1 MGKRQDLSRGTSMVF
16 RGKAA
21 ELVVAALSR
30 PRPHV
35 DEVRAALDIRLAKD
49 LSNAIAADELNNEG
63 FDLSAG
69 LFGVNVS
76 AFIRRI
82 ADEILTSQSDRSAE

>member
-1 MGKRQDLSRGTSMVF
+1 MGKRGTSMVF

-21 ELVVAALSR
+21 GLVLDALSR
-30 PRPHV
+30 PLPHV
-35 DEVRAALDIRLAKD
+35 DEVRAALHIRLAKD

-82 ADEILTSQSDRSAE
+82 ADEILAPQADGEANANDR